1 MTLHEDYNK
10 FMQEIISKDYAKESQ
25 ATPKMQR
32 MVLTTSQSQY
42 HPNKPDKIRVA
53 FDCNVEFNGR
63 SINKEL
69 IPGPDLA
76 SQLANHVGILTRF
89 RENKVA
95 FMADIEKMYFE
106 IFVLYL
112 KFLSWRD
119 GNILDEPIV
128 HEMCVNVFGG
138 VSCGACSSYA
148 LKRKLQKLSEITFML
163 TTY

>member
-1 MTLHEDYNK
+1 
-10 FMQEIISKDYAKESQ
+10 
-25 ATPKMQR
+25 

-42 HPNKPDKIRVA
+42 HPNNPDKIRVV
-53 FDCNVEFNGR
+53 FDCSVEFTGR

-69 IPGPDLA
+69 IPGSDLA
-76 SQLANHVGILTRF
+76 SQLANHVVILTRF
-89 RENKVA
+89 REKVA
-95 FMADIEKMYFE
+95 FMADIVKMYFE
-106 IFVLYL
+106 IFVAEEHQCLP
-112 KFLSWRD
+112 KVISWRD